1 MQRLMTVSMVG
12 ILVVMTGCSAMVNVD
27 KIGNEY
33 AQHSYSRNFWWPNYD
48 RVVFCWKLD
57 DKGLC
62 PKEDTRVETHTQIAM
77 TASGQEAAIGVVK
90 NSPYAFVGLGFPR
103 NRFSQ
108 TFESNGINQAY
119 ISTLNTPAGQFPWAK

>member
-1 MQRLMTVSMVG
+1 MRYFAYIGLLCYLALAACVPVTEVS
-12 ILVVMTGCSAMVNVD
+12 

-33 AQHSYSRNFWWPNYD
+33 AQNSYSRQFWWPNWH
-48 RVVFCWKLD
+48 RVTYCWKLD
-57 DKGLC
+57 GNGFC

-77 TASGQEAAIGVVK
+77 SASGQDAAVGMVK
-90 NSPYAFVGLGFPR
+90 NAPFALMGLSFPR

>member
-1 MQRLMTVSMVG
+1 MKALM
-12 ILVVMTGCSAMVNVD
+12 LVLTAALIAACAPVVEVT

-33 AQHSYSRNFWWPNYD
+33 VQNAYSRQFWWPNWQRATY
-48 RVVFCWKLD
+48 CWKLEN
-57 DKGLC
+57 GYC

-77 TASGQEAAIGVVK
+77 SASGQEAAVGMLK
-90 NSPYAFVGLGFPR
+90 NAPFSLMGFSFPR

>member
-1 MQRLMTVSMVG
+1 MTRKIVCLISVC
-12 ILVVMTGCSAMVNVD
+12 LLTGLSGCAAVTTVE

-33 AQHSYSRNFWWPNYD
+33 AQNAHSRNFWWPNWQ
-48 RVVFCWKLD
+48 RVTYCWQLKD
-57 DKGLC
+57 GYC

-77 TASGQEAAIGVVK
+77 SASGQEAAVGMVK
-90 NSPYAFVGLGFPR
+90 NAPFALMGFSFPR
-103 NRFSQ
+103 HRFSQ